1 MKPITLLFSML
12 LLLGL
17 TGGCGNKKTNLIPS
31 TVHDIAL
38 LTMEGNLHEQTAD
51 QIRELKI
58 TLEWLNSDLIKNFE
72 QSGFHVIVIKE
83 MQAFEPEMG
92 KLLIIDVQRFNAGNR
107 AARAFVGFGAGSAFL
122 ALNYKLLDEKGALL
136 SEWRDDVGSSK
147 GATDCAKIL
156 NRKALENVVGLLN
169 N

>member
-1 MKPITLLFSML
+1 ML

-17 TGGCGNKKTNLIPS
+17 TGGCGNKKINLSPS
-31 TVHDIAL
+31 AVQDIAL
-38 LTMEGNLHEQTAD
+38 LTMDGNLHEQKTAD

-58 TLEWLNSDLIKNFE
+58 TLEWMNTDLIKNFE

-83 MQAFEPEMG
+83 MQAYGPEMG
-92 KLLIIDVQRFNAGNR
+92 KLLVIDVQRFNAGNR
-107 AARAFVGFGAGSAFL
+107 AARAFVGFGAGSASL
-122 ALNYKLLDEKGALL
+122 ALNYKLLDEKGAIL
-136 SEWRDDVGSSK
+136 SEWRDGVGSSK